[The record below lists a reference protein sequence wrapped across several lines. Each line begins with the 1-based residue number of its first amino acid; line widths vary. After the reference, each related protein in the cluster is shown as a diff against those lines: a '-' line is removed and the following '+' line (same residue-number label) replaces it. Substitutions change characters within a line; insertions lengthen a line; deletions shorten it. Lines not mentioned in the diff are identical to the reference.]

1 MFFLLFVVLLLQQH
15 VEKNPKFFIHSF
27 FVKKM
32 IDENDRRRR
41 RRRRRRKG
49 GKEKFFQTLRR
60 RSRRAHLLI
69 VWSESFFS
77 ARRSPSSVRKA
88 CDFTLN
94 IILNN
99 FPSSSLSLSLS
110 SLPPGNQKMIFS
122 KEEGKE
128 EEEEEDDDEEKE
140 EDTNNVFGDLREND
154 LVETPFKRMRKTT
167 KTTTTIS
174 KSILTKMKDLPMMD
188 IFSSSSSRSS
198 SSSNNNKKKQY
209 ETCALVGTAAI
220 VTDAQRGGE
229 IDANDAVFR
238 TDDAPTKRYEQ
249 FVGRRATYRI
259 VSGGGSSRSS
269 SSSSSST
276 SSFFEDI
283 VSSGEAVK
291 EKSIVTTTTTTT
303 TSSSSSMEGESEDES
318 AGGNI
323 DESEDRKVMKKY
335 TSPFAKYL
343 VALDDVAKE
352 KIREA
357 LSLTDEEDDNEND
370 DDGGEEGRGDQLTH
384 AIALDASFADGI
396 REAYTTAGALLNDLG
411 ENFKI
416 RQTPPVGAFALFFAL
431 SKCNRLTLYGVP
443 SPDSNRLETQPYW
456 PRKTKTE
463 NGGKPTKIDIFG
475 DRVLYALVRL
485 FALEGFVDVVN

>member
-1 MFFLLFVVLLLQQH
+1 
-15 VEKNPKFFIHSF
+15 
-27 FVKKM
+27 M
-32 IDENDRRRR
+32 IRRKRQEEEEE
-41 RRRRRRKG
+41 KG
-49 GKEKFFQTLRR
+49 GKRKVLPNSSSGSFTTS
-60 RSRRAHLLI
+60 RSSSSHRLVRVVLFCA
-69 VWSESFFS
+69 SFAVVCS
-77 ARRSPSSVRKA
+77 KSVRFYFEHHHFN
-88 CDFTLN
+88 D
-94 IILNN
+94 

-128 EEEEEDDDEEKE
+128 EEEDEDDDEEKE
-140 EDTNNVFGDLREND
+140 EDTNNNVFGDLREND

-198 SSSNNNKKKQY
+198 SNNNNKKKQY

-269 SSSSSST
+269 SSSST

-291 EKSIVTTTTTTT
+291 EKSIVTIGTTMTTT
-303 TSSSSSMEGESEDES
+303 SSSSMEGESEDES
-318 AGGNI
+318 AGGNG
-323 DESEDRKVMKKY
+323 DEGEDRKVMKKY

-357 LSLTDEEDDNEND
+357 LSLTDEENDEND

-384 AIALDASFADGI
+384 AIALDASFADAI

-463 NGGKPTKIDIFG
+463 SGGKPTKIDIFG

>member
-1 MFFLLFVVLLLQQH
+1 
-15 VEKNPKFFIHSF
+15 
-27 FVKKM
+27 M
-32 IDENDRRRR
+32 IRRKRQEEEEEEE
-41 RRRRRRKG
+41 KG
-49 GKEKFFQTLRR
+49 GKRKVLPNSSSSFTS
-60 RSRRAHLLI
+60 RSSSHRLVRVVLFCA
-69 VWSESFFS
+69 SFAVVCS
-77 ARRSPSSVRKA
+77 KSVR
-88 CDFTLN
+88 FYFEHHF
-94 IILNN
+94 NN

-128 EEEEEDDDEEKE
+128 EEEEDDDDDEEKE

-198 SSSNNNKKKQY
+198 SSSNNKKKQY

-384 AIALDASFADGI
+384 AIALDASFADAI

>member
-1 MFFLLFVVLLLQQH
+1 MLLK
-15 VEKNPKFFIHSF
+15 KNPKFFIHSF

-32 IDENDRRRR
+32 IRRKRQEEEEE
-41 RRRRRRKG
+41 KG
-49 GKEKFFQTLRR
+49 GKRKVLPNSSSSS
-60 RSRRAHLLI
+60 SRFLVGVVLFCA
-69 VWSESFFS
+69 SFAVVCS
-77 ARRSPSSVRKA
+77 KSVR
-88 CDFTLN
+88 FYFEHF
-94 IILNN
+94 NN
-99 FPSSSLSLSLS
+99 SSLSLSLSLS
-110 SLPPGNQKMIFS
+110 SLPPGNPMIFS
-122 KEEGKE
+122 KEEGKEE

-198 SSSNNNKKKQY
+198 SSSSNNKKKQY

-259 VSGGGSSRSS
+259 VSGGGSSR

-384 AIALDASFADGI
+384 AIALDASFADAI

-463 NGGKPTKIDIFG
+463 SGGKPTKIDIFG

>member
-1 MFFLLFVVLLLQQH
+1 
-15 VEKNPKFFIHSF
+15 
-27 FVKKM
+27 M
-32 IDENDRRRR
+32 IRRKRQEEEEE
-41 RRRRRRKG
+41 KG
-49 GKEKFFQTLRR
+49 GKRKVLPNSSLSFTS
-60 RSRRAHLLI
+60 RSSSHRLVRVVLFCA
-69 VWSESFFS
+69 SFAVVCS
-77 ARRSPSSVRKA
+77 KSVR
-88 CDFTLN
+88 FYFEHHF
-94 IILNN
+94 NN

-128 EEEEEDDDEEKE
+128 EEEDDDDDEEKE

-198 SSSNNNKKKQY
+198 SSSNNKKKQY

-259 VSGGGSSRSS
+259 VSGGGG

-291 EKSIVTTTTTTT
+291 EKSIVTIGTTMTTT
-303 TSSSSSMEGESEDES
+303 SSSSMEGESEDES
-318 AGGNI
+318 AGGNG
-323 DESEDRKVMKKY
+323 DEGEDRKVMKKY

-357 LSLTDEEDDNEND
+357 LSLTDEENDEND

-384 AIALDASFADGI
+384 AIALDATFADAI

-463 NGGKPTKIDIFG
+463 SGGKPTKIDIFG

>member
-1 MFFLLFVVLLLQQH
+1 
-15 VEKNPKFFIHSF
+15 
-27 FVKKM
+27 
-32 IDENDRRRR
+32 
-41 RRRRRRKG
+41 
-49 GKEKFFQTLRR
+49 
-60 RSRRAHLLI
+60 
-69 VWSESFFS
+69 
-77 ARRSPSSVRKA
+77 
-88 CDFTLN
+88 
-94 IILNN
+94 
-99 FPSSSLSLSLS
+99 
-110 SLPPGNQKMIFS
+110 MIFS
-122 KEEGKE
+122 KEEEKE
-128 EEEEEDDDEEKE
+128 EENDDDDEEKE

-154 LVETPFKRMRKTT
+154 LVETPFKRLRKTT
-167 KTTTTIS
+167 TTTTTIS

-198 SSSNNNKKKQY
+198 SSSNNKKKQY

-259 VSGGGSSRSS
+259 VSGGSGSSRSS
-269 SSSSSST
+269 SSGST

-291 EKSIVTTTTTTT
+291 EKSIATIGTTTTTT
-303 TSSSSSMEGESEDES
+303 SSSSMEGESEDES
-318 AGGNI
+318 AGGNG

-357 LSLTDEEDDNEND
+357 LSLTDEDDDEND
-370 DDGGEEGRGDQLTH
+370 DDGGGEEGRGDQLTH
-384 AIALDASFADGI
+384 AIALDASFADAI
-396 REAYTTAGALLNDLG
+396 REAYTTTGVALNDLG

-416 RQTPPVGAFALFFAL
+416 RQAPPVGAFALFFAL

>member
-1 MFFLLFVVLLLQQH
+1 
-15 VEKNPKFFIHSF
+15 
-27 FVKKM
+27 M
-32 IDENDRRRR
+32 IRRKRQEEEEE
-41 RRRRRRKG
+41 KG
-49 GKEKFFQTLRR
+49 GKRKVLPNSSLSFTSRSSSHRLVRVVLFF
-60 RSRRAHLLI
+60 A
-69 VWSESFFS
+69 SFAVVCS
-77 ARRSPSSVRKA
+77 KSVR
-88 CDFTLN
+88 FYFEHF
-94 IILNN
+94 NN
-99 FPSSSLSLSLS
+99 SSSSLSLSLS
-110 SLPPGNQKMIFS
+110 SLPPGNPMIFS
-122 KEEGKE
+122 KEEGK

-140 EDTNNVFGDLREND
+140 EDTNNNVFGDLREND
-154 LVETPFKRMRKTT
+154 LVETPFKRLRKTT

-188 IFSSSSSRSS
+188 IFSSSSSSS
-198 SSSNNNKKKQY
+198 SSSSNNNNNKKKQY

-259 VSGGGSSRSS
+259 VSGGGGSR

-291 EKSIVTTTTTTT
+291 EKSIVTIGTTMTT

-318 AGGNI
+318 AGGNG
-323 DESEDRKVMKKY
+323 DEGEDRKVMKKY

-357 LSLTDEEDDNEND
+357 LSLMMMVMMRTTTTEEKK
-370 DDGGEEGRGDQLTH
+370 EEEINSRTRSLWT
-384 AIALDASFADGI
+384 
-396 REAYTTAGALLNDLG
+396 LLSPMPSA
-411 ENFKI
+411 K
-416 RQTPPVGAFALFFAL
+416 RTPPPVRYSTTSAKTSKSARRHQLAPLL
-431 SKCNRLTLYGVP
+431 SSSP
-443 SPDSNRLETQPYW
+443 SPNATASPYTASRLRIPTGWKRSRIGLEKRKPKVGGNR
-456 PRKTKTE
+456 RKLTSLAIECCT
-463 NGGKPTKIDIFG
+463 PW
-475 DRVLYALVRL
+475 
-485 FALEGFVDVVN
+485 FVCSL

>member
-1 MFFLLFVVLLLQQH
+1 
-15 VEKNPKFFIHSF
+15 
-27 FVKKM
+27 M
-32 IDENDRRRR
+32 IRRKRQEEEEEE
-41 RRRRRRKG
+41 KG
-49 GKEKFFQTLRR
+49 GKRKVLPNSSLSFTSRSSSHRLVGVVLFF
-60 RSRRAHLLI
+60 A
-69 VWSESFFS
+69 SFAVVCS
-77 ARRSPSSVRKA
+77 KSVR
-88 CDFTLN
+88 FYFEHHF
-94 IILNN
+94 NN

-128 EEEEEDDDEEKE
+128 EEEDEDDDDEEKE
-140 EDTNNVFGDLREND
+140 EDTNNNVFGDLREND

-188 IFSSSSSRSS
+188 IFSSSSSRGSS
-198 SSSNNNKKKQY
+198 SSNNKKKQY

-259 VSGGGSSRSS
+259 VSGGGSSR

-357 LSLTDEEDDNEND
+357 LSLTDEENDEND

-384 AIALDASFADGI
+384 AIALDASFADAI

-463 NGGKPTKIDIFG
+463 SGGKPTKIDIFG

>member
-1 MFFLLFVVLLLQQH
+1 
-15 VEKNPKFFIHSF
+15 
-27 FVKKM
+27 M
-32 IDENDRRRR
+32 IRRKRQEEEEEE
-41 RRRRRRKG
+41 KG
-49 GKEKFFQTLRR
+49 GKRKVLPNSSLSFTSRSSSHRLVGVVLFF
-60 RSRRAHLLI
+60 A
-69 VWSESFFS
+69 SFAVVCS
-77 ARRSPSSVRKA
+77 KSVR
-88 CDFTLN
+88 FYFEHHHLN
-94 IILNN
+94 T

-128 EEEEEDDDEEKE
+128 EEEDEDDDDEEKE
-140 EDTNNVFGDLREND
+140 EDTNNNVFGDLREND
-154 LVETPFKRMRKTT
+154 LVETPFKRLRKTT

-198 SSSNNNKKKQY
+198 SSSNNKKKQY

-259 VSGGGSSRSS
+259 VSGGGGSR

-291 EKSIVTTTTTTT
+291 EKSIVTIGTTMTTT
-303 TSSSSSMEGESEDES
+303 SSSSMEGESEDES
-318 AGGNI
+318 AGGNG
-323 DESEDRKVMKKY
+323 DEGEDRKVMKKY

-357 LSLTDEEDDNEND
+357 LSLTDEENDEND

-384 AIALDASFADGI
+384 AIALDASFADAI

-463 NGGKPTKIDIFG
+463 SGGKPTKIDIFG

>member
-1 MFFLLFVVLLLQQH
+1 MIRRKRQEEEE
-15 VEKNPKFFIHSF
+15 EK
-27 FVKKM
+27 
-32 IDENDRRRR
+32 
-41 RRRRRRKG
+41 KG
-49 GKEKFFQTLRR
+49 GKRKVLPTNSSSSFTSRSTS
-60 RSRRAHLLI
+60 SRRLVGVVLFCA
-69 VWSESFFS
+69 SFAVVCS
-77 ARRSPSSVRKA
+77 KSVR
-88 CDFTLN
+88 FYFEHHHFNT
-94 IILNN
+94 

-128 EEEEEDDDEEKE
+128 EEEDEDDDDEEKE
-140 EDTNNVFGDLREND
+140 EDTNNNVFGDLREND
-154 LVETPFKRMRKTT
+154 LVETPFKRLRKTT

-188 IFSSSSSRSS
+188 IFSSSSSSS
-198 SSSNNNKKKQY
+198 SSSSNNNNKKKQY

-259 VSGGGSSRSS
+259 VSGGGSSR

-357 LSLTDEEDDNEND
+357 LSLTDEENDEND

-384 AIALDASFADGI
+384 AIALDASFADAI

-456 PRKTKTE
+456 PRKMKTE

>member
-1 MFFLLFVVLLLQQH
+1 
-15 VEKNPKFFIHSF
+15 
-27 FVKKM
+27 M
-32 IDENDRRRR
+32 IRRKRQEEEEE
-41 RRRRRRKG
+41 KG
-49 GKEKFFQTLRR
+49 GKRKVLPNSSSSFTS
-60 RSRRAHLLI
+60 RSSSHRLVRVVLFCA
-69 VWSESFFS
+69 SFAVVCS
-77 ARRSPSSVRKA
+77 KSVR
-88 CDFTLN
+88 FYFEHHF
-94 IILNN
+94 NN

-110 SLPPGNQKMIFS
+110 SLPPGNPMIFS

-128 EEEEEDDDEEKE
+128 EEEDDDDEEKE
-140 EDTNNVFGDLREND
+140 EDTNNNVFGDLREND

-198 SSSNNNKKKQY
+198 SSSNNKKKQY

-259 VSGGGSSRSS
+259 VSGGGSSR

-357 LSLTDEEDDNEND
+357 LSLTDEENDEND
-370 DDGGEEGRGDQLTH
+370 DDEGEEGRGDQLTH
-384 AIALDASFADGI
+384 AIALDASFADAI

>member
-1 MFFLLFVVLLLQQH
+1 
-15 VEKNPKFFIHSF
+15 
-27 FVKKM
+27 
-32 IDENDRRRR
+32 
-41 RRRRRRKG
+41 
-49 GKEKFFQTLRR
+49 
-60 RSRRAHLLI
+60 
-69 VWSESFFS
+69 
-77 ARRSPSSVRKA
+77 
-88 CDFTLN
+88 
-94 IILNN
+94 
-99 FPSSSLSLSLS
+99 
-110 SLPPGNQKMIFS
+110 MIFS
-122 KEEGKE
+122 KEEEKE
-128 EEEEEDDDEEKE
+128 EENDDDEEEKE

-154 LVETPFKRMRKTT
+154 LVETPFKRLRKTT

-188 IFSSSSSRSS
+188 IFSSSSSSS
-198 SSSNNNKKKQY
+198 SSSSNNNNKKKQY
-209 ETCALVGTAAI
+209 EPCALVGTAAI

-259 VSGGGSSRSS
+259 VSGGSGSSR

-291 EKSIVTTTTTTT
+291 EKSIVTIGTTTTTT
-303 TSSSSSMEGESEDES
+303 SSSSMEGESEDES
-318 AGGNI
+318 AGANI

-343 VALDDVAKE
+343 IALDDVAKE

-384 AIALDASFADGI
+384 AIALDATFADAI
-396 REAYTTAGALLNDLG
+396 REAYTTAGVALNDLG

-463 NGGKPTKIDIFG
+463 SGGKPTKIDIFG

>member
-1 MFFLLFVVLLLQQH
+1 
-15 VEKNPKFFIHSF
+15 
-27 FVKKM
+27 M
-32 IDENDRRRR
+32 IP
-41 RRRRRRKG
+41 RRRKRQEEEEEEEEKRRADKG
-49 GKEKFFQTLRR
+49 GKRKVLNSSSSSHRLVR
-60 RSRRAHLLI
+60 VVLCLA
-69 VWSESFFS
+69 SFAVVCS
-77 ARRSPSSVRKA
+77 KSVR
-88 CDFTLN
+88 FYFEHF
-94 IILNN
+94 NN
-99 FPSSSLSLSLS
+99 YSSLSSSSS
-110 SLPPGNQKMIFS
+110 SLPPGNLMIFS
-122 KEEGKE
+122 KEEEKE
-128 EEEEEDDDEEKE
+128 EENDDDDEEKE

-154 LVETPFKRMRKTT
+154 LVETPFKRLRKTT
-167 KTTTTIS
+167 TTTTTIS

-188 IFSSSSSRSS
+188 IFSSSSRSS
-198 SSSNNNKKKQY
+198 SSSNNKKKQY

-259 VSGGGSSRSS
+259 VSGGSGSSRSS
-269 SSSSSST
+269 SSGST

-291 EKSIVTTTTTTT
+291 EKSIATIGTTTTTT
-303 TSSSSSMEGESEDES
+303 SSSSMEGESEDES
-318 AGGNI
+318 AGGNG

-357 LSLTDEEDDNEND
+357 LSLTDEDDDEND
-370 DDGGEEGRGDQLTH
+370 DDGGGEEGRGDQLTH
-384 AIALDASFADGI
+384 AIALDASFADAI
-396 REAYTTAGALLNDLG
+396 REAYTTTGVALNDLG

>member
-1 MFFLLFVVLLLQQH
+1 MIRRKRQEEEEEEKRQRADEGVGKRKVHPNASSSSSSHRLVGVVL
-15 VEKNPKFFIHSF
+15 FFASF
-27 FVKKM
+27 AVVCSK
-32 IDENDRRRR
+32 
-41 RRRRRRKG
+41 
-49 GKEKFFQTLRR
+49 
-60 RSRRAHLLI
+60 
-69 VWSESFFS
+69 
-77 ARRSPSSVRKA
+77 SVR
-88 CDFTLN
+88 FYFEHF
-94 IILNN
+94 NN
-99 FPSSSLSLSLS
+99 SSSSLSLSLS
-110 SLPPGNQKMIFS
+110 SLPPGNPMIFS

-128 EEEEEDDDEEKE
+128 EEEDDDDEEKE
-140 EDTNNVFGDLREND
+140 EDTNNNVFGDLREND
-154 LVETPFKRMRKTT
+154 LVETPFKRLRKTT

-188 IFSSSSSRSS
+188 IFSSSSSSS
-198 SSSNNNKKKQY
+198 SSSSNNNNNKKKQY

-259 VSGGGSSRSS
+259 VSGGGGSR

-291 EKSIVTTTTTTT
+291 EKSIVTIGTTMTTT
-303 TSSSSSMEGESEDES
+303 SSSSMEGESEDES
-318 AGGNI
+318 AGGNG
-323 DESEDRKVMKKY
+323 DEGEDRKVMKKY

-357 LSLTDEEDDNEND
+357 LSLTDEENDEND
-370 DDGGEEGRGDQLTH
+370 DDEGEEGRGDQLTH
-384 AIALDASFADGI
+384 AIALDATFADAI

-463 NGGKPTKIDIFG
+463 SGGKPTKIDIFG

>member
-1 MFFLLFVVLLLQQH
+1 
-15 VEKNPKFFIHSF
+15 
-27 FVKKM
+27 M
-32 IDENDRRRR
+32 IRRKRQEEEEEE
-41 RRRRRRKG
+41 KG
-49 GKEKFFQTLRR
+49 GKRKVLPNSSLSFTSRSSSHRLVGVVLFF
-60 RSRRAHLLI
+60 A
-69 VWSESFFS
+69 SFAVVCS
-77 ARRSPSSVRKA
+77 KSVRFYFEHHHFN
-88 CDFTLN
+88 D
-94 IILNN
+94 

-128 EEEEEDDDEEKE
+128 EEEDEDDDDEEKE
-140 EDTNNVFGDLREND
+140 EDTNNNVFGDLREND

-198 SSSNNNKKKQY
+198 SSSSNNKKKQY

-269 SSSSSST
+269 SSSST

-291 EKSIVTTTTTTT
+291 EKSIVTIGTTMTTT
-303 TSSSSSMEGESEDES
+303 SSSSMEGESEDES
-318 AGGNI
+318 AGGNG
-323 DESEDRKVMKKY
+323 DEGEDRKVMKKY

-357 LSLTDEEDDNEND
+357 LSLTDEEDDDEND

-384 AIALDASFADGI
+384 AIALDASFADAI

-463 NGGKPTKIDIFG
+463 SGGKPTKIDIFG

>member
-1 MFFLLFVVLLLQQH
+1 MFFCSLLLL
-15 VEKNPKFFIHSF
+15 KKKSKILHSLFLF
-27 FVKKM
+27 FVKKKM
-32 IDENDRRRR
+32 IRRKRQEEEEEK
-41 RRRRRRKG
+41 KG
-49 GKEKFFQTLRR
+49 GKRKVLPTNSSSSFTSRSTS
-60 RSRRAHLLI
+60 SRRLVGVVLFCA
-69 VWSESFFS
+69 SFAVVCS
-77 ARRSPSSVRKA
+77 KSVRFYFEHHHFN
-88 CDFTLN
+88 D
-94 IILNN
+94 

-128 EEEEEDDDEEKE
+128 EEEDEDDDDEEKE
-140 EDTNNVFGDLREND
+140 EDTNNNVFGDLREND

-198 SSSNNNKKKQY
+198 SSSNNKKKQY

-259 VSGGGSSRSS
+259 VSGGGGSR

-291 EKSIVTTTTTTT
+291 EKSIVTIGTTMTTT
-303 TSSSSSMEGESEDES
+303 SSSSMEGESEDES
-318 AGGNI
+318 AGGNG
-323 DESEDRKVMKKY
+323 DEGEDRKVMKKY

-357 LSLTDEEDDNEND
+357 LSLTDEENDEND

-384 AIALDASFADGI
+384 AIALDASFADAI

-463 NGGKPTKIDIFG
+463 SGGKPTKIDIFG

>member
-1 MFFLLFVVLLLQQH
+1 
-15 VEKNPKFFIHSF
+15 
-27 FVKKM
+27 M
-32 IDENDRRRR
+32 IP
-41 RRRRRRKG
+41 RRRKRQEEEEEKRRSDKG
-49 GKEKFFQTLRR
+49 GKRKVFPNSSSSQN
-60 RSRRAHLLI
+60 HLLT
-69 VWSESFFS
+69 VRRVVLCLASFAVVCS
-77 ARRSPSSVRKA
+77 KSVRFYFEHRFNCA
-88 CDFTLN
+88 
-94 IILNN
+94 
-99 FPSSSLSLSLS
+99 SSSLSSSSLTSS
-110 SLPPGNQKMIFS
+110 SLPPRNPTIFS
-122 KEEGKE
+122 KEEGKG
-128 EEEEEDDDEEKE
+128 EEEEEDDDDDEK

-154 LVETPFKRMRKTT
+154 LLETPFKRLRKTT
-167 KTTTTIS
+167 TTTTTTTIS

-188 IFSSSSSRSS
+188 IFSSSGN
-198 SSSNNNKKKQY
+198 SSSNSNNNNINNSVQKKKKQY

-259 VSGGGSSRSS
+259 VSGGGSSSR

-291 EKSIVTTTTTTT
+291 EKSIVTPPPTTTT

-318 AGGNI
+318 AGGNG

-357 LSLTDEEDDNEND
+357 LSLTDEDDDEND
-370 DDGGEEGRGDQLTH
+370 DGGGEEEGRGDQLTH
-384 AIALDASFADGI
+384 AIALDASFADAI

-431 SKCNRLTLYGVP
+431 SKCNRLTLYGIP

-456 PRKTKTE
+456 PRKTKTDE
-463 NGGKPTKIDIFG
+463 KKPRSKIDIFG

>member
-1 MFFLLFVVLLLQQH
+1 
-15 VEKNPKFFIHSF
+15 
-27 FVKKM
+27 M
-32 IDENDRRRR
+32 IRRKRQEEEEE
-41 RRRRRRKG
+41 KG
-49 GKEKFFQTLRR
+49 GKRKVLPNSSLSFTSRSSSHRLVRVVLFF
-60 RSRRAHLLI
+60 A
-69 VWSESFFS
+69 SFAVVCS
-77 ARRSPSSVRKA
+77 KSVR
-88 CDFTLN
+88 FYFEHF
-94 IILNN
+94 NN
-99 FPSSSLSLSLS
+99 SSSSLSLSLS
-110 SLPPGNQKMIFS
+110 SLPPGNPMIFS
-122 KEEGKE
+122 KEEGK

-140 EDTNNVFGDLREND
+140 EDTNNNVFGDLREND
-154 LVETPFKRMRKTT
+154 LVETPFKRLRKTT

-188 IFSSSSSRSS
+188 IFSSSSSSS
-198 SSSNNNKKKQY
+198 SSSNNNNNNKKKQY

-259 VSGGGSSRSS
+259 VSGGGGSR

-291 EKSIVTTTTTTT
+291 EKSIVTIGTTTTT

-318 AGGNI
+318 AGGNG
-323 DESEDRKVMKKY
+323 DEGEDRKVMKKY

-357 LSLTDEEDDNEND
+357 LSLTDEENDEND

-384 AIALDASFADGI
+384 AIALDASFADAI

-463 NGGKPTKIDIFG
+463 SGGKPTKIDIFG

>member
-1 MFFLLFVVLLLQQH
+1 
-15 VEKNPKFFIHSF
+15 
-27 FVKKM
+27 
-32 IDENDRRRR
+32 
-41 RRRRRRKG
+41 
-49 GKEKFFQTLRR
+49 
-60 RSRRAHLLI
+60 
-69 VWSESFFS
+69 
-77 ARRSPSSVRKA
+77 
-88 CDFTLN
+88 
-94 IILNN
+94 
-99 FPSSSLSLSLS
+99 
-110 SLPPGNQKMIFS
+110 MIFS
-122 KEEGKE
+122 KEEEKE
-128 EEEEEDDDEEKE
+128 EENDDDDEEKE

-154 LVETPFKRMRKTT
+154 LVETPFKRLRKTT

-188 IFSSSSSRSS
+188 IFSSSSSSS
-198 SSSNNNKKKQY
+198 SSSSNSNNNKKKQY

-259 VSGGGSSRSS
+259 VSGGSGSSRSS
-269 SSSSSST
+269 SSGST

-291 EKSIVTTTTTTT
+291 EKSIATIGTTTTTT
-303 TSSSSSMEGESEDES
+303 SSSSMEGESEDES
-318 AGGNI
+318 AGGNG

-357 LSLTDEEDDNEND
+357 LSLTDEDDDEND
-370 DDGGEEGRGDQLTH
+370 DDGGGEEGRGDQLTH
-384 AIALDASFADGI
+384 AIALDASFADAI

-443 SPDSNRLETQPYW
+443 SPDSNRLETQP
-456 PRKTKTE
+456 PM
-463 NGGKPTKIDIFG
+463 
-475 DRVLYALVRL
+475 VLSLASPV
-485 FALEGFVDVVN
+485 FFSPSFE

>member
-1 MFFLLFVVLLLQQH
+1 
-15 VEKNPKFFIHSF
+15 
-27 FVKKM
+27 M
-32 IDENDRRRR
+32 IRRKRQEEEEEEEEE
-41 RRRRRRKG
+41 KG
-49 GKEKFFQTLRR
+49 GKRKVLPNSSSSFTS
-60 RSRRAHLLI
+60 RSSSHRLVRVVLFCA
-69 VWSESFFS
+69 SFAVVCS
-77 ARRSPSSVRKA
+77 KSVR
-88 CDFTLN
+88 FYFEHHF
-94 IILNN
+94 NN
-99 FPSSSLSLSLS
+99 FPSSSLSLSSS

-128 EEEEEDDDEEKE
+128 EEEEDDDDEEKE

-154 LVETPFKRMRKTT
+154 LVETPFKRLRKTT
-167 KTTTTIS
+167 KTTIS

-188 IFSSSSSRSS
+188 IFSSSSSSS
-198 SSSNNNKKKQY
+198 SSSNNNNKKKQY

-259 VSGGGSSRSS
+259 VSGGGGSRSS
-269 SSSSSST
+269 SSSSM

-291 EKSIVTTTTTTT
+291 EKSIGTIGTTTTT

-318 AGGNI
+318 AGGSG

-370 DDGGEEGRGDQLTH
+370 DDGGEEGRGDQLTR
-384 AIALDASFADGI
+384 AIALDASFADAI

-475 DRVLYALVRL
+475 DRVLYVLVRL

>member
-1 MFFLLFVVLLLQQH
+1 
-15 VEKNPKFFIHSF
+15 
-27 FVKKM
+27 M
-32 IDENDRRRR
+32 IRRKRQEEEEEEEEEE
-41 RRRRRRKG
+41 KG
-49 GKEKFFQTLRR
+49 GKRKVLPNSSSSFTS
-60 RSRRAHLLI
+60 RSSSHRLVRVVLFCA
-69 VWSESFFS
+69 SFAVVCS
-77 ARRSPSSVRKA
+77 KSVR
-88 CDFTLN
+88 FYFEHHF
-94 IILNN
+94 NN

-128 EEEEEDDDEEKE
+128 EEEDEDDDDEEKE
-140 EDTNNVFGDLREND
+140 EDTNNNVFGDLREND

-198 SSSNNNKKKQY
+198 SSSNNKKKQY

-269 SSSSSST
+269 SSSST

-291 EKSIVTTTTTTT
+291 EKSIVTIGTTMTTT
-303 TSSSSSMEGESEDES
+303 SSSSMEGESEDES
-318 AGGNI
+318 AGGNG
-323 DESEDRKVMKKY
+323 DEGEDRKVMKKY

-357 LSLTDEEDDNEND
+357 LSLTDEENDEND

-384 AIALDASFADGI
+384 AIALDASFADAI

>member
-1 MFFLLFVVLLLQQH
+1 
-15 VEKNPKFFIHSF
+15 
-27 FVKKM
+27 
-32 IDENDRRRR
+32 
-41 RRRRRRKG
+41 
-49 GKEKFFQTLRR
+49 
-60 RSRRAHLLI
+60 
-69 VWSESFFS
+69 
-77 ARRSPSSVRKA
+77 
-88 CDFTLN
+88 
-94 IILNN
+94 
-99 FPSSSLSLSLS
+99 
-110 SLPPGNQKMIFS
+110 MIFS

-128 EEEEEDDDEEKE
+128 EEEEDDDDEKE
-140 EDTNNVFGDLREND
+140 EDTNNNVFGDLREND

-198 SSSNNNKKKQY
+198 SSSNNKKKQY

-259 VSGGGSSRSS
+259 VSGGGGSR

-357 LSLTDEEDDNEND
+357 LSLTDEENDEND

-384 AIALDASFADGI
+384 AIALDASFADAI

-463 NGGKPTKIDIFG
+463 SGGKPTKIDIFG

>member
-1 MFFLLFVVLLLQQH
+1 
-15 VEKNPKFFIHSF
+15 
-27 FVKKM
+27 M
-32 IDENDRRRR
+32 IRRKRQEEEEEE
-41 RRRRRRKG
+41 KG
-49 GKEKFFQTLRR
+49 GKRKVLPNSSLSFTS
-60 RSRRAHLLI
+60 RSSSHRLVRVVLFCA
-69 VWSESFFS
+69 SFAVVCS
-77 ARRSPSSVRKA
+77 KSVR
-88 CDFTLN
+88 FYFEHHF
-94 IILNN
+94 NN

-128 EEEEEDDDEEKE
+128 EEEEEEEDDEEKE

-154 LVETPFKRMRKTT
+154 LVETPFKRLRKTT
-167 KTTTTIS
+167 KTTIS

-188 IFSSSSSRSS
+188 IFSSSSSSS
-198 SSSNNNKKKQY
+198 SSSSNNNNNKKKQY

-259 VSGGGSSRSS
+259 VSGGGSSSR

-384 AIALDASFADGI
+384 AIALDASFADAI

-463 NGGKPTKIDIFG
+463 SGGKPTKIDIFG